1 MKGVVLIV
9 AAICCFVFNTNAKT
23 DSTKVAVEAGLNVF
37 QISSPRE
44 IMNGGS
50 YLYKDKLYNIP
61 SGLTLKFRFSK
72 TALFYSADF
81 AFYSYKIPQD
91 NYIRVGNHNFQEMR
105 IGFEFLIGKSTYQ
118 TVRKIIP
125 YGRIDF
131 HLAVGNDKGN
141 KSGVPYDDKIRE
153 FGLGPTFGLR
163 YNFNERWSIS
173 SEVSGSL
180 AIFSYDKI
188 GQYPVIKLLGGH
200 LNLPRFVGV
209 NYVLNF
215 KKQGQN

>member
-23 DSTKVAVEAGLNVF
+23 DSSKVTMEAGLNVF

-44 IMNGGS
+44 IMDGGS
-50 YLYKDKLYNIP
+50 YLYKNKLYNAL
-61 SGLTLKFRFSK
+61 SGLTFKYRFLK
-72 TALFYSADF
+72 TAIFHSVDF
-81 AFYSYKIPQD
+81 TAYRYRIPQD

-105 IGFEFLIGKSTYQ
+105 IGFEFLIGKNTYQ
-118 TVRKIIP
+118 TVNKVIP

-131 HLAVGNDKGN
+131 HLAGGNDKGN

-163 YNFNERWSIS
+163 YSFNERWSIS
-173 SEVSGSL
+173 TEVSGSI

-188 GQYPVIKLLGGH
+188 GYYPLVKLLGGY
-200 LNLPRFVGV
+200 LYLPRFVGV
-209 NYVLNF
+209 NYVVNF
-215 KKQGQN
+215 KKRYKN